1 MAFASP
7 FLLVFLPA
15 VEKEVHLKVENK
27 INCFLLLHSINSKG
41 STANINSSHSNSLN
55 SF

>member
-27 INCFLLLHSINSKG
+27 INCFLLLHSINSIG